1 MKKVSAILLLLL
13 SLTIIPPSSAGS
25 PLSTPY
31 YVYYG
36 NLLNRTAS
44 LLSGVLEGNASVG
57 DALELLSVAN
67 STYFT
72 LLSYNAS
79 NDVLTLARSFVEL
92 EKGVLLIVNGSTSLN
107 SSLSSGNYEVARQ
120 HIASVVDGISLV
132 RNSLQIISEFSF
144 GVNGSEAFL
153 NTTAL
158 DELVVEISR
167 EFRSKENAVNE
178 AAGLRFSI
186 FVSKARPFV
195 GENVT
200 IFGYAPNMSRVVLH
214 IGNYSVLLP
223 VAEGKFSYVYS
234 FPSTGVYE
242 VYAVGTNATGEH
254 RSNTVEVEVLRVPV
268 FITFGTCANL
278 SGVCGY
284 VSDALGNPLKNAPLV
299 VRWGSTA
306 RGVFTDRDGQ
316 FFVPL
321 KTTGPVW
328 VDVLYFG
335 DEVHSPASAFTEFVP
350 QRVPLIIKLSVS
362 KVSPFSGEATV
373 EGRLLPSPGGLI
385 ALDVYVDGSFYS
397 RLFVSKG
404 EFTLTIPTGSRPH
417 EVYVV
422 FRGNQR
428 YLPARSNTLVITP
441 PLIPM
446 ARVALF
452 VSLLVIAFLAYRMFG
467 RESSGSPERV
477 EKPDSGSLE
486 WGLKER
492 AFSSVRE
499 VYVLV
504 YRALLRL
511 RGLPRSTTPRELLG
525 EFRRFPFGKDLLTL
539 TTLHELEVYRGIKA
553 KASTVRGAVRT
564 ASRVL
569 LSAIIGDE
577 L

>member
-13 SLTIIPPSSAGS
+13 SLTMIPSSSAGL

-31 YVYYG
+31 YVYYD

-44 LLSGVLEGNASVG
+44 ILSGVLEGNASVG

-79 NDVLTLARSFVEL
+79 NDVLALARSFVEL
-92 EKGVLLIVNGSTSLN
+92 EKGVLLIVNSTSSFN
-107 SSLSSGNYEVARQ
+107 KTLSSGSSVVARGYL
-120 HIASVVDGISLV
+120 GIIRTGIENV
-132 RNSLQIISEFSF
+132 NKTINKINNFSF
-144 GVNGSEAFL
+144 NLSGTLSSL
-153 NTTAL
+153 NTTQVDVL
-158 DELVVEISR
+158 LVKLY
-167 EFRSKENAVNE
+167 SKTLVWEDTLGHEDSLAV
-178 AAGLRFSI
+178 FT
-186 FVSKARPFV
+186 SKARPFV

-200 IFGYAPNMSRVVLH
+200 IFGYAPNMSRIVLH

-223 VAEGKFSYVYS
+223 VAEGRFSYVYS

-254 RSNTVEVEVLRVPV
+254 RSNTVDVEVLRVPV

-321 KTTGPVW
+321 KTNGPVW

-350 QRVPLIIKLSVS
+350 QRIPLIIKLSVS

-373 EGRLLPSPGGLI
+373 EGRLLPSPETQI

-404 EFTLTIPTGSRPH
+404 EFMLTIPTGSRPH

-428 YLPARSNTLVITP
+428 YLPARSNTLVLNL

-452 VSLLVIAFLAYRMFG
+452 VSLFVIAFLAYRMFG
-467 RESSGSPERV
+467 RKSSGSPERV
-477 EKPDSGSLE
+477 EKTDSGSLE

-499 VYVLV
+499 VYILV

-553 KASTVRGAVRT
+553 KASTVRSAVRT